1 MPPEIRGKLRE
12 GAALSTTWLGIA
24 TGMSY
29 RTYDMVDDCGG
40 MAVAADGVC
49 ISAHPC
55 PAVRLFILK
64 GCPLESATM
73 KLDHIRNFCIVAHID
88 HGKSTLADRLIE
100 ATGMLQKREMKA
112 QVLDT
117 LDLERERGIT
127 IKLNAVRMTYTSDDG
142 QEYELNLIDTPG
154 HVDFTYE
161 VSRSLAACE
170 GAVLVVDASQG
181 IQAQT
186 LSNLF
191 LAMDAGL
198 EIIPILN
205 KIDLPGAE
213 PERRAQE
220 VADLL
225 GVDPD
230 AILRVSAKAGI
241 GIRELLEAVVAT
253 VPAPVGD
260 EHAPLRA
267 LIYDSYYDK
276 YRGAIPSVRVV
287 DGVLRKG
294 TKITFGA
301 SESVYEVDEVGYNQL
316 RQVPTDSLGPGE
328 VGYVVAS
335 VRSVSETRAG
345 DTIFDANNRASEA
358 LPGYQEVRSF
368 VFAGMY
374 PTDTQQY
381 ETLRDALEKLKLND
395 ASLNYQPET
404 STALGFGFRC
414 GFLGLLHMEIVQ
426 ERLTREFD
434 LDLVQ
439 TVPSVEYKVYRTD
452 GVMELVENP
461 ALMPNSAVI
470 DRIEEPYVKARIMA
484 PADYIGPIMTLGTE
498 RRGVYK
504 NMTYLDQQRVEF
516 DWEFPLGEIILDF
529 FDRLK
534 SISRGYAS
542 LDYEMLEYRASDLVR
557 LDMLINGD
565 PIDAFSVICHTDKA
579 YDWGRKIADKLKEL
593 IPRQLFVVIIQAAIG
608 TKVIARTTVKA
619 LRKDVLAKCYGGDIS
634 RKRKLLEKQK
644 EGKKR
649 MKQVGSVEIPQEA
662 FLAVLQVD

>member
-1 MPPEIRGKLRE
+1 
-12 GAALSTTWLGIA
+12 
-24 TGMSY
+24 
-29 RTYDMVDDCGG
+29 
-40 MAVAADGVC
+40 
-49 ISAHPC
+49 
-55 PAVRLFILK
+55 
-64 GCPLESATM
+64 M

-127 IKLNAVRMTYTSDDG
+127 IKLNAVRMSYEAGNGDL
-142 QEYELNLIDTPG
+142 YELNLIDTPG

-191 LAMDAGL
+191 LALDAGL
-198 EIIPILN
+198 EIVPVLN

-213 PERRAQE
+213 PERRKQE
-220 VADLL
+220 VHDLL

-230 AILRVSAKAGI
+230 DILLVSAKEGLGI
-241 GIRELLEAVVAT
+241 PELLEQIIRK
-253 VPAPVGD
+253 VPPPQGD
-260 EHAPLRA
+260 PDGPLRA
-267 LIYDSYYDK
+267 LIYDSYYDR
-276 YRGAIPSVRVV
+276 YRGAVPSVRVV
-287 DGVLRKG
+287 DGILRPG

-301 SESVYEVDEVGYNQL
+301 SDSVYEVAEVGYNQL
-316 RQVPTDSLGPGE
+316 RQVKADQLGPGE
-328 VGYVVAS
+328 VGYVVAN
-335 VRSVSETRAG
+335 VRSVKETRAG
-345 DTIFDANNRASEA
+345 DTIFDALNKAPTA

-374 PTDTQQY
+374 PTDTTQY
-381 ETLRDALEKLKLND
+381 ETLRDALEKLQLND
-395 ASLNYQPET
+395 ASLQYEPET

-426 ERLTREFD
+426 ERLSREYE
-434 LDLVQ
+434 LELVT

-452 GVMELVENP
+452 ATMQLIENP
-461 ALMPNSAVI
+461 SLMPLAAVI
-470 DRIEEPYVKARIMA
+470 DYVEEPYVKARIMA
-484 PADYIGPIMTLGTE
+484 PAEYIGPIMTLGTE
-498 RRGVYK
+498 RRGVYR
-504 NMTYLDQQRVEF
+504 NMTYLDQARVEF
-516 DWEFPLGEIILDF
+516 DFEFPLGEIILDF

-534 SISRGYAS
+534 TISRGYAS
-542 LDYEMLEYRASDLVR
+542 LDYEMLEYRRSDLVK

-565 PIDAFSVICHTDKA
+565 PVDAFSVIIHRDKA
-579 YDWGRKIADKLKEL
+579 YEWGRKIADKLREL
-593 IPRQLFVVIIQAAIG
+593 IPRQLFEVAIQAAIG
-608 TKVIARTTVKA
+608 QKIIARQTVKP

-649 MKQVGSVEIPQEA
+649 MKQVGAVEIPQEA

>member
-1 MPPEIRGKLRE
+1 VTSPSL
-12 GAALSTTWLGIA
+12 
-24 TGMSY
+24 
-29 RTYDMVDDCGG
+29 
-40 MAVAADGVC
+40 
-49 ISAHPC
+49 
-55 PAVRLFILK
+55 
-64 GCPLESATM
+64 
-73 KLDHIRNFCIVAHID
+73 IRNFCIVAHID

-127 IKLNAVRMTYTSDDG
+127 IKLNAVRMSYDAKDG
-142 QEYELNLIDTPG
+142 TTYELNLIDTPG

-170 GAVLVVDASQG
+170 GAILVVDASQG

-213 PERRAQE
+213 PEKRRQE
-220 VADLL
+220 VVDLI
-225 GVDPD
+225 GCAPED
-230 AILRVSAKAGI
+230 ILLVSAKEGLGI
-241 GIRELLEAVVAT
+241 PELLEEVVKK
-253 VPAPVGD
+253 VPPPRGNPTG
-260 EHAPLRA
+260 PLRA

-287 DGVLRKG
+287 DGTLKKG
-294 TKITFGA
+294 MKITFGA
-301 SESVYEVDEVGYNQL
+301 SESVYEVLDVGYNQL
-316 RQVPTDSLGPGE
+316 RQVPAPQLTAGE

-335 VRSVSETRAG
+335 VKSVRETRAG
-345 DTIFDANNRASEA
+345 DTIFDAENKAAES
-358 LPGYQEVRSF
+358 LPGYQAVRSF
-368 VFAGMY
+368 VFAGVF

-381 ETLRDALEKLKLND
+381 EDLRDALEKLQLND
-395 ASLNYQPET
+395 ASLNYQPES

-414 GFLGLLHMEIVQ
+414 GFLGLLHMEIVK
-426 ERLTREFD
+426 ERLEREFD
-434 LDLVQ
+434 LDLVT
-439 TVPSVEYKVYRTD
+439 TVPSVEYHVFKTD
-452 GVMELVENP
+452 NTEVLVENP
-461 ALMPNSAVI
+461 ALMPPSTVI
-470 DRIEEPYVKARIMA
+470 DWVEEPYVKARIMV
-484 PADYIGPIMTLGTE
+484 PSEYIGPIMTLGTE
-498 RRGVYK
+498 RRGEYK
-504 NMTYLDQQRVEF
+504 GMSYIDTSRVEI

-529 FDRLK
+529 FDKLK

-542 LDYEMLEYRASDLVR
+542 LDYEILGYRRSDLVR

-565 PIDAFSVICHTDKA
+565 PIDAFSVIVHTDKA
-579 YDWGRKIADKLKEL
+579 YEWGRKVADKLKDL
-593 IPRQLFVVIIQAAIG
+593 IPRQLFEVAIQAAIG
-608 TKVIARTTVKA
+608 QKVIARTTVKA

-649 MKQVGSVEIPQEA
+649 MRQYGNVEIPQSA
-662 FLAVLQVD
+662 FLAALKMGDS

>member
-1 MPPEIRGKLRE
+1 
-12 GAALSTTWLGIA
+12 
-24 TGMSY
+24 
-29 RTYDMVDDCGG
+29 
-40 MAVAADGVC
+40 
-49 ISAHPC
+49 
-55 PAVRLFILK
+55 
-64 GCPLESATM
+64 M

-100 ATGMLQKREMKA
+100 ETGMLQKREMKA

-127 IKLNAVRMTYTSDDG
+127 IKLNAVRMTYHARNG
-142 QEYELNLIDTPG
+142 QDYELNLIDTPG

-170 GAVLVVDASQG
+170 GAILVVDASQG

-191 LAMDAGL
+191 LAVDAGL

-213 PERRAQE
+213 PERRRRE
-220 VADLL
+220 LSDLL
-225 GVDPD
+225 GIDPD
-230 AILRVSAKAGI
+230 DILLVSAKAGI
-241 GIRELLEAVVAT
+241 GIADLLERVVEQ

-260 EHAPLRA
+260 PDAPLRA

-287 DGVLRKG
+287 DGVLKKG

-301 SESVYEVDEVGYNQL
+301 SESVYEVDQVGYNQL
-316 RQVPTDSLGPGE
+316 RQVETDSLGPGE

-345 DTIFDANNRASEA
+345 DTIFDANNRAAEA

-381 ETLRDALEKLKLND
+381 EALRDALEKLKLND
-395 ASLNYQPET
+395 SSLNYQPET

-439 TVPSVEYKVYRTD
+439 TVPSVEYKVYKTD
-452 GVMELVENP
+452 GTMVLVENP
-461 ALMPNSAVI
+461 ALMPNVAVI
-470 DRIEEPYVKARIMA
+470 ERIEEPYVKARIMA
-484 PADYIGPIMTLGTE
+484 PSEYIGPILTLGTE

-565 PIDAFSVICHTDKA
+565 TIDAFSVICHEDKA

-593 IPRQLFVVIIQAAIG
+593 IPRQLFEVIIQAAIG
-608 TKVIARTTVKA
+608 TKVIARQTVKA
-619 LRKDVLAKCYGGDIS
+619 VRKDVLAKCYGGDIS

>member
-1 MPPEIRGKLRE
+1 MN
-12 GAALSTTWLGIA
+12 
-24 TGMSY
+24 
-29 RTYDMVDDCGG
+29 
-40 MAVAADGVC
+40 
-49 ISAHPC
+49 
-55 PAVRLFILK
+55 
-64 GCPLESATM
+64 
-73 KLDHIRNFCIVAHID
+73 LDHIRNFCIVAHID

-127 IKLNAVRMTYTSDDG
+127 IKLNAVRMSYAAKDG
-142 QEYELNLIDTPG
+142 SIYELNLIDTPG

-170 GAVLVVDASQG
+170 GAILVVDASQG

-191 LAMDAGL
+191 LALDAGL
-198 EIIPILN
+198 EIIPVLN

-213 PERRAQE
+213 PEKRKQE
-220 VADLL
+220 VHDLL

-230 AILRVSAKAGI
+230 EILLVSAKEGLGI
-241 GIRELLEAVVAT
+241 PELLEQIVRR
-253 VPAPVGD
+253 VPAPEGNAD
-260 EHAPLRA
+260 GPLRA
-267 LIYDSYYDK
+267 LIYDSYYDR

-287 DGVLRKG
+287 DGMIKVG

-301 SESVYEVDEVGYNQL
+301 SESVYEVAEVGYNQL
-316 RQVPTDSLGPGE
+316 RQVKAGMLGPGE
-328 VGYVVAS
+328 VGYVVAN
-335 VRSVSETRAG
+335 VRSVKETRAG
-345 DTIFDANNRASEA
+345 DTIFDATNRAPEA
-358 LPGYQEVRSF
+358 LPGYRDVRSF
-368 VFAGMY
+368 VFAGIY

-381 ETLRDALEKLKLND
+381 ETLRDALEKLQLND
-395 ASLNYQPET
+395 ASLHYEPET

-426 ERLTREFD
+426 ERLEREYE
-434 LDLVQ
+434 LDLVT
-439 TVPSVEYKVYRTD
+439 TVPSVEYRVYRTD
-452 GVMELVENP
+452 GEMQLIENP
-461 ALMPNSAVI
+461 SKMPPSTVI
-470 DRIEEPYVKARIMA
+470 DYVEEPYVKARIMA

-498 RRGVYK
+498 RRGVYR
-504 NMTYLDQQRVEF
+504 NMTYLDQARVEF

-534 SISRGYAS
+534 TISRGYAS
-542 LDYEMLEYRASDLVR
+542 LDYEMLEYRTSDLVK

-565 PIDAFSVICHTDKA
+565 PVDAFSVIIHRDKA
-579 YDWGRKIADKLKEL
+579 YEWGRKIADKLKEL
-593 IPRQLFVVIIQAAIG
+593 IPRQLFEVIIQAAVGQKI
-608 TKVIARTTVKA
+608 IARTTVKP

>member
-1 MPPEIRGKLRE
+1 GPLYFLCCRSCPPLPLPRP
-12 GAALSTTWLGIA
+12 ALN
-24 TGMSY
+24 
-29 RTYDMVDDCGG
+29 
-40 MAVAADGVC
+40 
-49 ISAHPC
+49 
-55 PAVRLFILK
+55 
-64 GCPLESATM
+64 
-73 KLDHIRNFCIVAHID
+73 LDHIRNFCIVAHID

-100 ATGMLQKREMKA
+100 ETGMLQKREMKA

-127 IKLNAVRMTYTSDDG
+127 IKLNAVRMSYTAKSG
-142 QEYELNLIDTPG
+142 ETYELNLIDTPG

-170 GAVLVVDASQG
+170 GAILVVDASQG

-191 LAMDAGL
+191 LALDAGL

-213 PERRAQE
+213 PDRRAQE
-220 VADLL
+220 VSDLL

-230 AILRVSAKAGI
+230 SILRVSAKTGI
-241 GIRELLEAVVAT
+241 GITELLEAVVEK
-253 VPAPVGD
+253 VPPPVGD
-260 EHAPLRA
+260 ENAPLRA

-287 DGVLRKG
+287 DGVLKKG

-316 RQVPTDSLGPGE
+316 RQVQTDRLGPGE

-345 DTIFDANNRASEA
+345 DTIFDANNRAAEP

-395 ASLNYQPET
+395 ASLNYEPET

-452 GVMELVENP
+452 GRMELVENP
-461 ALMPNSAVI
+461 ALMPIAGVI

-504 NMTYLDQQRVEF
+504 NMTYLDTSRVEF

-557 LDMLINGD
+557 LDMLINGEA
-565 PIDAFSVICHTDKA
+565 IDAFSVICHADKA
-579 YDWGRKIADKLKEL
+579 YDWGRKIADKLKDL
-593 IPRQLFVVIIQAAIG
+593 IPRQLFEVAIQAAIG
-608 TKVIARTTVKA
+608 QKVIARTTVKA
-619 LRKDVLAKCYGGDIS
+619 VRKDVLAKCYGGDIS

-649 MKQVGSVEIPQEA
+649 MKQVGAVEIPQEA
-662 FLAVLQVD
+662 FLAVLQVE

>member
-1 MPPEIRGKLRE
+1 MRGRFGLQSGYIER
-12 GAALSTTWLGIA
+12 LSPNPVI
-24 TGMSY
+24 
-29 RTYDMVDDCGG
+29 
-40 MAVAADGVC
+40 
-49 ISAHPC
+49 
-55 PAVRLFILK
+55 
-64 GCPLESATM
+64 M

-100 ATGMLQKREMKA
+100 ETGMLQKREMKA

-127 IKLNAVRMTYTSDDG
+127 IKLNAVRMTYVANDG

-213 PERRAQE
+213 PDRRAQE
-220 VADLL
+220 VSDLL
-225 GVDPD
+225 GCDPD
-230 AILRVSAKAGI
+230 TILRVSAKAGI
-241 GIRELLEAVVAT
+241 GIRELLEAVVKD

-260 EHAPLRA
+260 DKAPLRA

-316 RQVPTDSLGPGE
+316 RQVQTDSLGPGE

-345 DTIFDANNRASEA
+345 DTIFDANNRAAEA

-439 TVPSVEYKVYRTD
+439 TVPSVEYKVYKTD
-452 GVMELVENP
+452 GTMELVENP
-461 ALMPNSAVI
+461 ALMPNTAVI

-484 PADYIGPIMTLGTE
+484 PSDYIGPIMTLGTE
-498 RRGVYK
+498 RRGVYR

-593 IPRQLFVVIIQAAIG
+593 IPRQLFEVIIQAAIG
-608 TKVIARTTVKA
+608 TKVIARQTVKA
-619 LRKDVLAKCYGGDIS
+619 VRKDVLAKCYGGDIS

>member
-1 MPPEIRGKLRE
+1 MASVRARCR
-12 GAALSTTWLGIA
+12 TGIP
-24 TGMSY
+24 SPL
-29 RTYDMVDDCGG
+29 
-40 MAVAADGVC
+40 
-49 ISAHPC
+49 II
-55 PAVRLFILK
+55 FE
-64 GCPLESATM
+64 GCPRISGNCSPGTVLN
-73 KLDHIRNFCIVAHID
+73 LDHIRNFCIVAHID

-100 ATGMLQKREMKA
+100 ATGMLAKREMKA

-127 IKLNAVRMTYTSDDG
+127 IKLNAVRMSYVAKDG
-142 QEYELNLIDTPG
+142 SPYELNLIDTPG

-170 GAVLVVDASQG
+170 GAILVVDASQG

-191 LAMDAGL
+191 LALDAGL
-198 EIIPILN
+198 EIIPVLN

-213 PERRAQE
+213 PEKRRQE
-220 VADLL
+220 VCDLL

-230 AILRVSAKAGI
+230 DVLLVSAKEGLGI
-241 GIRELLEAVVAT
+241 PELLEQIIKK
-253 VPAPVGD
+253 VPPPKGD
-260 EHAPLRA
+260 ANGPLRA
-267 LIYDSYYDK
+267 LIYDSYYDR

-287 DGVLRKG
+287 DGTIKVG

-301 SESVYEVDEVGYNQL
+301 SESVYEVAEVGYNQL
-316 RQVPTDSLGPGE
+316 RQVKTAELGPGE
-328 VGYVVAS
+328 VGYVVAN
-335 VRSVSETRAG
+335 VRSVKETRAG
-345 DTIFDANNRASEA
+345 DTIFDATNHAPEA
-358 LPGYQEVRSF
+358 LPGYRDVRSF
-368 VFAGMY
+368 VFAGLY

-381 ETLRDALEKLKLND
+381 ETLRDALEKLQLND
-395 ASLNYQPET
+395 ASLQYEPET

-426 ERLTREFD
+426 ERLQREYE
-434 LDLVQ
+434 LDLVT

-452 GVMELVENP
+452 GSMELIENP
-461 ALMPNSAVI
+461 SKMPLAVVI
-470 DRIEEPYVKARIMA
+470 DYVEEPYVKARIMA

-504 NMTYLDQQRVEF
+504 NMTYLDQARVEF

-534 SISRGYAS
+534 TISRGYAS
-542 LDYEMLEYRASDLVR
+542 LDYEMLEYRQSDLVK
-557 LDMLINGD
+557 LDMLINGE
-565 PIDAFSVICHTDKA
+565 PVDAFSVIIHKDKA
-579 YDWGRKIADKLKEL
+579 YEWGRKIADKLKEL
-593 IPRQLFVVIIQAAIG
+593 IPRQLFEVIIQAAIG
-608 TKVIARTTVKA
+608 QKIIARTTVKP

>member
-1 MPPEIRGKLRE
+1 
-12 GAALSTTWLGIA
+12 
-24 TGMSY
+24 
-29 RTYDMVDDCGG
+29 
-40 MAVAADGVC
+40 
-49 ISAHPC
+49 
-55 PAVRLFILK
+55 
-64 GCPLESATM
+64 M

-100 ATGMLQKREMKA
+100 ETGMLQKREMKA

-127 IKLNAVRMTYTSDDG
+127 IKLNAVRMAYTARDG
-142 QEYELNLIDTPG
+142 SEYELNLIDTPG

-213 PERRAQE
+213 PQRRAAE

-225 GVDPD
+225 GID
-230 AILRVSAKAGI
+230 ADDILLVSAKAGI
-241 GIRELLEAVVAT
+241 GIAELLERVVER
-253 VPAPVGD
+253 VPAPEGD
-260 EHAPLRA
+260 ETAPLRA

-287 DGVLRKG
+287 DGVIRKG

-316 RQVPTDSLGPGE
+316 RQVTTDSLGPGE

-345 DTIFDANNRASEA
+345 DTIFDANNRAAEA

-368 VFAGMY
+368 VLAGMY

-395 ASLNYQPET
+395 SSLNYQPET

-439 TVPSVEYKVYRTD
+439 TVPSVEYKVYKTD
-452 GVMELVENP
+452 GTMELVENP
-461 ALMPNSAVI
+461 ALMPNSAVV
-470 DRIEEPYVKARIMA
+470 DYIEEPYVKARIMA
-484 PADYIGPIMTLGTE
+484 PSDYIGPIMTLGNE

-504 NMTYLDQQRVEF
+504 NMTYLDQSRVEF

-593 IPRQLFVVIIQAAIG
+593 IPRQLFEVIIQAAIG
-608 TKVIARTTVKA
+608 TKVIARQTVKA
-619 LRKDVLAKCYGGDIS
+619 VRKDVLAKCYGGDIS

>member
-1 MPPEIRGKLRE
+1 MQ
-12 GAALSTTWLGIA
+12 LS
-24 TGMSY
+24 
-29 RTYDMVDDCGG
+29 
-40 MAVAADGVC
+40 
-49 ISAHPC
+49 
-55 PAVRLFILK
+55 
-64 GCPLESATM
+64 
-73 KLDHIRNFCIVAHID
+73 HIRNFCIVAHID

-100 ATGMLQKREMKA
+100 MTGTLQKREMKS

-127 IKLNAVRMTYTSDDG
+127 IKLNAVRMSYAAKNGES
-142 QEYELNLIDTPG
+142 YELNLIDTPG

-170 GAVLVVDASQG
+170 GAILVVDASQG

-198 EIIPILN
+198 EIIPVLN

-213 PERRAQE
+213 PERRRQE
-220 VADLL
+220 IVDLIGCMPEDVL
-225 GVDPD
+225 Q
-230 AILRVSAKAGI
+230 VSAKEGV
-241 GIRELLEAVVAT
+241 GVPELLERIVEI
-253 VPAPVGD
+253 VPMPRGNPTG
-260 EHAPLRA
+260 PLRA
-267 LIYDSYYDK
+267 LIFDSYYDK
-276 YRGAIPSVRVV
+276 YRGAIPSIRVV
-287 DGVLRKG
+287 DGEIRKG

-301 SESVYEVDEVGYNQL
+301 SDNVYEVDEVGLLQL
-316 RQVPTDSLGPGE
+316 RQVKTDVLRAGE

-345 DTIFDANNRASEA
+345 DTIFDQNNRAAEA

-374 PTDTQQY
+374 PSDTQQY
-381 ETLRDALEKLKLND
+381 ETLRDALEKMKLND
-395 ASLNYQPET
+395 ASLQYEPET

-426 ERLTREFD
+426 ERLEREYN
-434 LDLVQ
+434 LDLVT
-439 TVPSVEYKVYRTD
+439 TVPSVEYKVHLTD
-452 GVMELVENP
+452 GEMIVIENP
-461 ALMPNSAVI
+461 AKMPAAVLI
-470 DRIEEPYVKARIMA
+470 DRVEEPYVKARIMC
-484 PADYIGPIMTLGTE
+484 PSDYIGPIMTLGTE
-498 RRGVYK
+498 RRGIYK
-504 NMTYLDQQRVEF
+504 NMSYLDTTRVEL

-529 FDRLK
+529 FDK
-534 SISRGYAS
+534 MKTVSRGYAS
-542 LDYEMLEYRASDLVR
+542 LDYEILEYRTSDLVR

-565 PIDAFSVICHTDKA
+565 AIDAFSVIVHKEKA
-579 YDWGRKIADKLKEL
+579 YEWGRKVAEKLKEL
-593 IPRQLFVVIIQAAIG
+593 IPRQLFEVIIQATIG
-608 TKVIARTTVKA
+608 QKVIARETVKA

>member
-1 MPPEIRGKLRE
+1 MA
-12 GAALSTTWLGIA
+12 GAANGSQGMTAPDDHEPCSARSRGWTPDYISRLYRVLAST
-24 TGMSY
+24 
-29 RTYDMVDDCGG
+29 RQ
-40 MAVAADGVC
+40 AVN
-49 ISAHPC
+49 
-55 PAVRLFILK
+55 
-64 GCPLESATM
+64 
-73 KLDHIRNFCIVAHID
+73 LDHIRNFCIVAHID

-100 ATGMLQKREMKA
+100 ETGMLQKREMKA

-127 IKLNAVRMTYTSDDG
+127 IKLNAVRMTYRAADG
-142 QEYELNLIDTPG
+142 QDYELNLIDTPG

-170 GAVLVVDASQG
+170 GAILVVDASQG

-241 GIRELLEAVVAT
+241 GIRELLEAVVDK

-260 EHAPLRA
+260 PSAPLRA

-287 DGVLRKG
+287 DGVLKKG

-301 SESVYEVDEVGYNQL
+301 SEAVYEVDEVGYNQL
-316 RQVPTDSLGPGE
+316 RQVQTEQLGPGE

-345 DTIFDANNRASEA
+345 DTIFDAENHAAEA

-426 ERLTREFD
+426 ERLTREYE

-439 TVPSVEYKVYRTD
+439 TVPSVEYKVYKTD
-452 GVMELVENP
+452 GTMELVENP
-461 ALMPNSAVI
+461 ALMPNTAVI

-484 PADYIGPIMTLGTE
+484 PSDYIGPIMTLGTE
-498 RRGVYK
+498 RRGVYR

-565 PIDAFSVICHTDKA
+565 SIDAFSVICHEDKA

-593 IPRQLFVVIIQAAIG
+593 IPRQLFEVIIQAAIG

-619 LRKDVLAKCYGGDIS
+619 VRKDVLAKCYGGDIS

>member
-1 MPPEIRGKLRE
+1 
-12 GAALSTTWLGIA
+12 
-24 TGMSY
+24 
-29 RTYDMVDDCGG
+29 
-40 MAVAADGVC
+40 
-49 ISAHPC
+49 
-55 PAVRLFILK
+55 
-64 GCPLESATM
+64 M

-100 ATGMLQKREMKA
+100 MTGTLQKREMRG

-127 IKLNAVRMTYTSDDG
+127 IKLNAVRMTYTSKAG
-142 QEYELNLIDTPG
+142 EEFELNLIDTPG

-170 GAVLVVDASQG
+170 GAILVVDASQG

-198 EIIPILN
+198 EIIPVLN

-213 PERRAQE
+213 PERRRQE
-220 VADLL
+220 VVDLIGCL
-225 GVDPD
+225 PEDVLSVSGKEGTGVP
-230 AILRVSAKAGI
+230 
-241 GIRELLEAVVAT
+241 ELLEEIVKR
-253 VPAPVGD
+253 VPAPKGNPTG
-260 EHAPLRA
+260 PLRA
-267 LIYDSYYDK
+267 LIFDSYYDK
-276 YRGAIPSVRVV
+276 YRGAIPSIRVV
-287 DGVLRKG
+287 DGEIRKG
-294 TKITFGA
+294 MKITFGA
-301 SESVYEVDEVGYNQL
+301 SDNQYEVAEVGSLQL
-316 RQVPTDSLGPGE
+316 RQVQTDRLKAGE

-345 DTIFDANNRASEA
+345 DTIFDVVNRAPEG

-368 VFAGMY
+368 VFAGIY
-374 PTDTQQY
+374 PTDTQLY
-381 ETLRDALEKLKLND
+381 EQLRDALEKMKLND
-395 ASLNYQPET
+395 ASLQYSPET

-426 ERLTREFD
+426 ERLEREYN
-434 LDLVQ
+434 LDLVT
-439 TVPSVEYKVYRTD
+439 TVPSVEYHVYRED
-452 GVMELVENP
+452 GSMELIENP
-461 ALMPNSAVI
+461 SRMPHASTINRV
-470 DRIEEPYVKARIMA
+470 EEPYVKARIMA
-484 PADYIGPIMTLGTE
+484 PVEYIGPIMTLGTD
-498 RRGVYK
+498 RRGIYK
-504 NMTYLDQQRVEF
+504 NMSYLDTKRVEF

-529 FDRLK
+529 FDKLK
-534 SISRGYAS
+534 TVSRGYAS
-542 LDYEMLEYRASDLVR
+542 LDYEMLDYRPSELVK

-565 PIDAFSVICHTDKA
+565 PIDAFSVIIHRDKSEEQ
-579 YDWGRKIADKLKEL
+579 GRKIAEKLKDL
-593 IPRQLFVVIIQAAIG
+593 IPRQLFEVAIQAAIG
-608 TKVIARTTVKA
+608 MKIVARTTVKA

-649 MKQVGSVEIPQEA
+649 MKQVGAVEIPQEA

>member
-1 MPPEIRGKLRE
+1 MN
-12 GAALSTTWLGIA
+12 
-24 TGMSY
+24 
-29 RTYDMVDDCGG
+29 
-40 MAVAADGVC
+40 
-49 ISAHPC
+49 
-55 PAVRLFILK
+55 
-64 GCPLESATM
+64 
-73 KLDHIRNFCIVAHID
+73 LDHIRNFCIVAHID

-100 ATGMLQKREMKA
+100 ATGMLQKREMKS

-127 IKLNAVRMTYTSDDG
+127 IKLNAVRMSYKAQDG
-142 QEYELNLIDTPG
+142 SLYELNLIDTPG

-170 GAVLVVDASQG
+170 GAILVVDASQG

-191 LAMDAGL
+191 LALDAGL
-198 EIIPILN
+198 EIIPVLN

-213 PERRAQE
+213 PDKRKQE
-220 VADLL
+220 VHDLI

-230 AILRVSAKAGI
+230 DILLVSAKEGLGI
-241 GIRELLEAVVAT
+241 PELLEQIVKK
-253 VPAPVGD
+253 VPAPKGNPD
-260 EHAPLRA
+260 GPLRA
-267 LIYDSYYDK
+267 LIYDSFYDR

-287 DGVLRKG
+287 DGTLRVG

-301 SESVYEVDEVGYNQL
+301 SESVYEVAEVGYHQL
-316 RQVPTDSLGPGE
+316 RQVKTAKLGPGE
-328 VGYVVAS
+328 VGYVVAN
-335 VRSVSETRAG
+335 VRSVKETRAG
-345 DTIFDANNRASEA
+345 DTIFDATNRAPQA
-358 LPGYQEVRSF
+358 LPGYRDVRSF
-368 VFAGMY
+368 VFAGIY

-381 ETLRDALEKLKLND
+381 ETLRDALEKLQLND
-395 ASLNYQPET
+395 ASLHYEPET

-426 ERLTREFD
+426 ERLEREYE
-434 LDLVQ
+434 LDLVT
-439 TVPSVEYKVYRTD
+439 TVPSVEYRVYRTD
-452 GVMELVENP
+452 GEMQLIENP
-461 ALMPNSAVI
+461 SLMPSATVI
-470 DRIEEPYVKARIMA
+470 DYVEEPYVKARIMA
-484 PADYIGPIMTLGTE
+484 PSDYIGPIMTLGTE

-504 NMTYLDQQRVEF
+504 NMTYLDQSRVEF

-534 SISRGYAS
+534 TISRGYAS
-542 LDYEMLEYRASDLVR
+542 LDYEMLEYRQSDLVK

-565 PIDAFSVICHTDKA
+565 PIDAFSVIIHRDKA
-579 YDWGRKIADKLKEL
+579 YEWGRKIADKLKEL
-593 IPRQLFVVIIQAAIG
+593 IPRQLFEVAIQAAVGQKI
-608 TKVIARTTVKA
+608 IARTTVKP

>member
-1 MPPEIRGKLRE
+1 
-12 GAALSTTWLGIA
+12 
-24 TGMSY
+24 
-29 RTYDMVDDCGG
+29 
-40 MAVAADGVC
+40 
-49 ISAHPC
+49 
-55 PAVRLFILK
+55 
-64 GCPLESATM
+64 M

-100 ATGMLQKREMKA
+100 ETGMLQKREMKA

-127 IKLNAVRMTYTSDDG
+127 IKLNAVRMTYHAQNG
-142 QEYELNLIDTPG
+142 QDYELNLIDTPG

-170 GAVLVVDASQG
+170 GAILVVDASQG

-220 VADLL
+220 VSDLL

-230 AILRVSAKAGI
+230 QILRVSAKAGI
-241 GIRELLEAVVAT
+241 GIRELLEAVVST

-260 EHAPLRA
+260 ADAPLRA

-287 DGVLRKG
+287 DGVLKKG

-316 RQVPTDSLGPGE
+316 RQVQTDQLGPGE

-345 DTIFDANNRASEA
+345 DTIFDANNRALEA

-439 TVPSVEYKVYRTD
+439 TVPSVEYRVHKTD
-452 GVMELVENP
+452 GTMELVENP
-461 ALMPNSAVI
+461 ALMPNTAVI
-470 DRIEEPYVKARIMA
+470 ERIEEPYVKARIMA

-593 IPRQLFVVIIQAAIG
+593 IPRQLFEVVIQAAIG
-608 TKVIARTTVKA
+608 TKVIARQTVKA
-619 LRKDVLAKCYGGDIS
+619 VRKDVLAKCYGGDIS

-649 MKQVGSVEIPQEA
+649 MKQVGAVEIPQEA